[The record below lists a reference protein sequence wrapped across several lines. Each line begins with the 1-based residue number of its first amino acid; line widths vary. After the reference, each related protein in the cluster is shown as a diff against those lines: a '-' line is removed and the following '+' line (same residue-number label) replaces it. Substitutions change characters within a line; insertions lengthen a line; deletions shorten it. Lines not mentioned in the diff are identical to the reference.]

1 MSAGAKADDIAGGM
15 AGDMADKATEAA
27 AAGGG
32 NIYECDAVSLELFPH
47 GQRRLII
54 DQLSLD
60 VRAGEFLTI
69 VGSSGTGKSTL
80 LRLLGGLMPASSGA
94 IRFRGTAVTSAPS
107 GVVVVFQDYSNALLQ
122 WRSVARNIAL
132 GIEGKLDQAEIDRR
146 VRQSLQM
153 VGLEKNAKDHP
164 WQLSGGMQQRVQIA
178 RALALNP
185 DVMLMDE
192 PFGALDAMTKASLQ
206 DEVLQ
211 VHARTGTSFVFIT
224 HDIEE
229 AVYLGDRVVV
239 LAGPPGRIHKI
250 VEITLPRPRDQIRTR
265 QSAEFLNYRAEL
277 HAAVLS
283 AGGH

>member
-1 MSAGAKADDIAGGM
+1 MSAGAEAGDM
-15 AGDMADKATEAA
+15 AGDMADKATETAP
-27 AAGGG
+27 AGGG

-60 VRAGEFLTI
+60 VRTGEFLTI

>member
-1 MSAGAKADDIAGGM
+1 MSASAKADDIASGM

-27 AAGGG
+27 PAGGG
-32 NIYECDAVSLELFPH
+32 NIYECDAVSLELFPR

-94 IRFRGTAVTSAPS
+94 IRFRGAAVTSAPS

-122 WRSVARNIAL
+122 WRSVARNVAL

-239 LAGPPGRIHKI
+239 LAGPPGQIHKI

>member
-1 MSAGAKADDIAGGM
+1 MAESSMAEKFSTERFREEKGADVAPVNGS
-15 AGDMADKATEAA
+15 
-27 AAGGG
+27 

-54 DQLSLD
+54 DRLSLN

-80 LRLLGGLMPASSGA
+80 LRLLGGLVPASSGT
-94 IRFRGTAVTSAPS
+94 IRFRGTAVTEAPT

-122 WRSVARNIAL
+122 WRSVARNVAL
-132 GIEGKLDQAEIDRR
+132 GIEGKLDKAEIDRR

-153 VGLEKNAKDHP
+153 VGLERNAKDHP

-178 RALALNP
+178 RALALKP

-192 PFGALDAMTKASLQ
+192 PFGALDAMTKATLQ

-211 VHARTGTSFVFIT
+211 VHERTGTSFVFIT

-229 AVYLGDRVVV
+229 AVYLGDRVIV

-250 VEITLPRPRDQIRTR
+250 VQISLLRPRDQMRTR
-265 QSAEFLNYRAEL
+265 QSAEFLNYRAQL